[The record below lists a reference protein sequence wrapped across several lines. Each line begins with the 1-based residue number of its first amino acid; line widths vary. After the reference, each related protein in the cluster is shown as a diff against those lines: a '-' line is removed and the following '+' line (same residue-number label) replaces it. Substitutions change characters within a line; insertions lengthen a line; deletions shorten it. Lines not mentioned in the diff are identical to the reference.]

1 MQLRSFCGIKRVGC
15 IACDAFRLKIVVAR
29 TMELSRGVTAM
40 LLGTKCSKTAFAA
53 PNVYERSQA
62 FISDKLE
69 SPTDDMSDQ
78 SLPVVG
84 GYRNVLIS
92 ISTNNTS
99 LTHFKCR

>member
-1 MQLRSFCGIKRVGC
+1 
-15 IACDAFRLKIVVAR
+15 
-29 TMELSRGVTAM
+29 M